1 MNINHLKSLSAS
13 GFQII
18 VNQLF
23 GLGFFM
29 LAAYYIDKQLFGE
42 LNLSIALSTT
52 FTLLATFGFDHV
64 IVRRISAGMSIA
76 STTGIYLTHAL
87 VMGLLSIIL
96 LLVSKIYFP
105 NFFQIHFLL
114 IAVFISFICTYIA
127 SCFKQLAN
135 GKERFWHLA
144 FMGIIANVVRVIGLF
159 FLIQIHA
166 VTISNIAIL
175 YVGVAIVEVLFAFFS
190 AAHLC
195 GHWVLPSFNWMAY
208 KSLVKESLPQLGV
221 IFLESSLA
229 RVDWILLGFIS
240 TSVFVADYSFA
251 YKAFESSRIPL
262 LIIAPVLL
270 PKISRIL
277 AKSHA
282 YETSV
287 VKELNMLWQ
296 LESWLAM
303 LIPLILNICWVD
315 VVNIM
320 TQNKYGES
328 TKGIYA
334 ILSFCLPMAY
344 ITNFLWTIVFA
355 KGNIKLTLKISA
367 LASVVNIVLNII
379 LIKYYNAIGAA
390 IAYLASTTVQFV
402 CYYVWVKEPHLQL
415 RLMPYLKTL
424 LIAILLYVLAM
435 WLPVLWLWKVIIISL
450 LYISL
455 FYFLFYKQ
463 QMKKALSI
471 SQDGL

>member
-1 MNINHLKSLSAS
+1 
-13 GFQII
+13 
-18 VNQLF
+18 
-23 GLGFFM
+23 
-29 LAAYYIDKQLFGE
+29 
-42 LNLSIALSTT
+42 
-52 FTLLATFGFDHV
+52 
-64 IVRRISAGMSIA
+64 
-76 STTGIYLTHAL
+76 
-87 VMGLLSIIL
+87 
-96 LLVSKIYFP
+96 
-105 NFFQIHFLL
+105 
-114 IAVFISFICTYIA
+114 
-127 SCFKQLAN
+127 
-135 GKERFWHLA
+135 
-144 FMGIIANVVRVIGLF
+144 
-159 FLIQIHA
+159 
-166 VTISNIAIL
+166 
-175 YVGVAIVEVLFAFFS
+175 
-190 AAHLC
+190 
-195 GHWVLPSFNWMAY
+195 
-208 KSLVKESLPQLGV
+208 
-221 IFLESSLA
+221 
-229 RVDWILLGFIS
+229 
-240 TSVFVADYSFA
+240 
-251 YKAFESSRIPL
+251 
-262 LIIAPVLL
+262 
-270 PKISRIL
+270 
-277 AKSHA
+277 
-282 YETSV
+282 
-287 VKELNMLWQ
+287 MLWQ
-296 LESWLAM
+296 LESWLVM

>member
-1 MNINHLKSLSAS
+1 M
-13 GFQII
+13 
-18 VNQLF
+18 
-23 GLGFFM
+23 
-29 LAAYYIDKQLFGE
+29 
-42 LNLSIALSTT
+42 
-52 FTLLATFGFDHV
+52 
-64 IVRRISAGMSIA
+64 
-76 STTGIYLTHAL
+76 
-87 VMGLLSIIL
+87 
-96 LLVSKIYFP
+96 
-105 NFFQIHFLL
+105 
-114 IAVFISFICTYIA
+114 
-127 SCFKQLAN
+127 AN

-166 VTISNIAIL
+166 VTIGNIAFL
-175 YVGVAIVEVLFAFFS
+175 YVGVAVVEVLFAFLS
-190 AAHLC
+190 AAHLT
-195 GHWVLPSFNWMAY
+195 GHWVLPSFNWNAY

-270 PKISRIL
+270 PKVSKIL

-282 YETSV
+282 YEISV

-367 LASVVNIVLNII
+367 LASVVNIALNIV
-379 LIKYYNAIGAA
+379 LIKYYNALGAA
-390 IAYLASTTVQFV
+390 IAYLASTSVQFV

-424 LIAILLYVLAM
+424 LIATLLYIIAL
-435 WLPVLWLWKVIIISL
+435 WLPVFWLWKVIIVSL
-450 LYISL
+450 LYVAL

-463 QMKKALSI
+463 QMKKALLI